1 VTNAFGGRAL
11 PGPAGG
17 ASAFLPDPL
26 AAIGV
31 GVLLLRGR
39 ERKGEDE
46 DEANL
51 GFFRGGDFGN
61 PSERSERALRGS
73 GLTGK

>member
-39 ERKGEDE
+39 EK
-46 DEANL
+46 
-51 GFFRGGDFGN
+51 RGGRRKVR
-61 PSERSERALRGS
+61 ERE
-73 GLTGK
+73 GKH

>member
-1 VTNAFGGRAL
+1 MPSSDVVSVDSLDAFSRAQSVTNAFGGRAL

-31 GVLLLRGR
+31 GVLLLRGM

-46 DEANL
+46 
-51 GFFRGGDFGN
+51 
-61 PSERSERALRGS
+61 ER
-73 GLTGK
+73 